1 MRRRG
6 YAESLLGEHEVLLM
20 KTHQHPLILVGAIV
34 AEIALAVAIVVMVTL
49 ILTRFEAK
57 PVWALGYLLLLLPIL
72 SLVRDVLIW
81 SNRQYIITNRR
92 VIQTAGVLNRHVMD
106 SSLEKVNDIKLE
118 QSFLGRILNYGDVEI
133 LTASEAGSNVFRRIA
148 NPTGFKRA
156 LLNAREA
163 LDSGM
168 GVREDIPTLIA
179 RLDELRRQG
188 ALSEEEFQ
196 RKKSELL
203 AKL

>member
-20 KTHQHPLILVGAIV
+20 KTRQNPLILAAAIL
-34 AEIALAVAIVVMVTL
+34 AEIALFVAIIVMVTL
-49 ILTRFEAK
+49 LRTRLNMDKAWIAYGL
-57 PVWALGYLLLLLPIL
+57 VLLPIL
-72 SLVRDVLIW
+72 SLIRDVLVW
-81 SNRQYIITNRR
+81 SNRQYIITTRR
-92 VIQTAGVLNRHVMD
+92 VIQTSGVLNRHVMD

-118 QSFLGRILNYGDVEI
+118 QSFLGRLLNYGDVEI

-148 NPTGFKRA
+148 NPNGFKKA

-163 LDSGM
+163 LSHGE
-168 GVREDIPTLIA
+168 GAAQDIPTLIA
-179 RLDELRRQG
+179 RLDELRKRG
-188 ALSEEEFQ
+188 ILSDEEFQ
-196 RKKSELL
+196 RKKDELL

>member
-1 MRRRG
+1 MRRRS
-6 YAESLLGEHEVLLM
+6 YAESLLSEREVLLM
-20 KTHQHPLILVGAIV
+20 KTHQHPLILIGAIL
-34 AEIALAVAIVVMVTL
+34 AEIALAVAIIVMVTL
-49 ILTRFEAK
+49 LLTRLNAR
-57 PVWALGYLLLLLPIL
+57 PIWALGYVLLLLPIL

-92 VIQTAGVLNRHVMD
+92 VIQTSGVLNRHVMD

-148 NPTGFKRA
+148 NPTGFKKA
-156 LLNAREA
+156 LLNARDAAEA
-163 LDSGM
+163 GG
-168 GVREDIPTLIA
+168 GVTEDIPTLIA
-179 RLDELRRQG
+179 RLDELRKQG
-188 ALSEEEFQ
+188 ILSDEEFQ
-196 RKKSELL
+196 RKKQELL